1 MNSRYYSAFA
11 SRAKQKITHVH
22 VTISGIP
29 FLAMKIPLLKL
40 PSSFP
45 KSLNELTGKIP
56 DNMKTVSVERRHI
69 LTITHAVPSQHVL
82 AKLPALPANL
92 ALDTLKIAGEN
103 CALLQSV
110 LMLNDNFRYTPLPM
124 PSLDFWQLDFRVLV
138 RENESS
144 TRTRG
149 AWNYQTFV
157 GTRVAWALGRAVAGE
172 ATYADFNVIVRGAP
186 GHEYAALIADI
197 VIDNQATTQFAIS
210 ATDDKS
216 FAAPFAN
223 WSKMTEFLVERPRA
237 WSRFS
242 VGEKVGSMT
251 LEQPTSNPM
260 AVQFMPVGGEIR
272 EARFSLWESSG
283 LMSASDM
290 RRPFSV
296 LLQPHLSVVLSSP
309 TLS

>member
-1 MNSRYYSAFA
+1 
-11 SRAKQKITHVH
+11 
-22 VTISGIP
+22 
-29 FLAMKIPLLKL
+29 MKIPPLNL

-45 KSLNELTGKIP
+45 KSLDELTGKIP

-69 LTITHAVPSQHVL
+69 LTITHAVPAPRVL
-82 AKLPALPANL
+82 EKLPALPANL
-92 ALDTLKIAGEN
+92 ALDTLKINGEN
-103 CALLQSV
+103 CALVQSV

-124 PSLDFWQLDFRVLV
+124 PNLDFWQLDFRVLV
-138 RENESS
+138 RENETSS
-144 TRTRG
+144 TRSSVRG

-157 GTRVAWALGRAVAGE
+157 GTRVAWALGRAIAGE

-197 VIDNQATTQFAIS
+197 VIDNQATTQFAVS
-210 ATDDKS
+210 AIDDKP

-223 WSKMTEFLVERPRA
+223 WTKMTEFLIERPRI

-272 EARFSLWESSG
+272 EARFALWESTG

-309 TLS
+309 TLT